1 MIHPPSTGSDFW
13 GPGLRRP
20 FDPAKFVL
28 GSGIEAL
35 QLKQGKP
42 AAFLGGMGEGEDH
55 RLVFLR
61 RHRFG
66 GRKGTV
72 VAGADQPIEVA
83 MNNGGLHGVID
94 GHQAFGGG
102 KVRCRPTTQV
112 GANAERALH
121 GTEHTI
127 GKRSGSAVEPV
138 RQLESRSEEHT
149 SELQSRLHL
158 VCRLLLE
165 KKKRVPVRITIQPPP
180 PPVSLRYRSST
191 VPA

>member
-1 MIHPPSTGSDFW
+1 MKQPEGSGLEISSQVQPQAMIHPPSTGSDFW
-13 GPGLRRP
+13 GPGLRLP

-28 GSGIEAL
+28 GIGIEAL

-94 GHQAFGGG
+94 AIIICG
-102 KVRCRPTTQV
+102 V
-112 GANAERALH
+112 
-121 GTEHTI
+121 
-127 GKRSGSAVEPV
+127 
-138 RQLESRSEEHT
+138 
-149 SELQSRLHL
+149 
-158 VCRLLLE
+158 
-165 KKKRVPVRITIQPPP
+165 
-180 PPVSLRYRSST
+180 
-191 VPA
+191 